1 MTEVICTSRDK
12 VTVGKQD
19 MPAEAVRS
27 RCLSFLYA
35 YGLQGG
41 NSMCLSKY
49 EKETIL
55 LTSEGD
61 DFYDIQVYDSKLKRR
76 LTEFAAK
83 YPDLCKITRQD
94 PDGCIFCIIDKSRV
108 SIRLIPPYSDE
119 RKNAAREIAKKLSA
133 KNQSTSESEE

>member
-1 MTEVICTSRDK
+1 
-12 VTVGKQD
+12 
-19 MPAEAVRS
+19 
-27 RCLSFLYA
+27 
-35 YGLQGG
+35 
-41 NSMCLSKY
+41 MCLSKY

-76 LTEFAAK
+76 LTEFSEK
-83 YPDLCKITRQD
+83 FPDLCRITRVD
-94 PDGCIFCIIDKSRV
+94 ADGCIFCIIDKSRV

-119 RKNAAREIAKKLSA
+119 RKNTAREIAKKLSA

>member
-1 MTEVICTSRDK
+1 
-12 VTVGKQD
+12 
-19 MPAEAVRS
+19 
-27 RCLSFLYA
+27 
-35 YGLQGG
+35 
-41 NSMCLSKY
+41 MCLSKY

-61 DFYDIQVYDSKLKRR
+61 DYYDIQVYDSKLKRR
-76 LTEFAAK
+76 LTDFAVN

-94 PDGCIFCIIDKSRV
+94 TDGCIFCIIDKSLL

-119 RKNAAREIAKKLSA
+119 RKNAAREIVKKLSA